1 MRSAD
6 DGGVQKQADDGG
18 VQKQTER
25 GGFVFAAVFPDMM
38 LMLYS
43 WTIHI
48 YIYIRYAFVS
58 IQNT

>member
-25 GGFVFAAVFPDMM
+25 GGFVFAAVFPNRLSKD
-38 LMLYS
+38 S
-43 WTIHI
+43 V
-48 YIYIRYAFVS
+48 FPFQQKS
-58 IQNT
+58 IFS

>member
-38 LMLYS
+38 LML
-43 WTIHI
+43 
-48 YIYIRYAFVS
+48 
-58 IQNT
+58 